1 MRVWLRKWGYHIN
14 MNGHH
19 GVATNIRALKISAV
33 LTFAFFFV
41 EIIVALLTGS
51 LSLLADAGHE
61 LSTVVAIS
69 ISLIAGR
76 LALSKPTSKR
86 TYGLL
91 RAETV
96 AAFINGLLLL
106 GMALF
111 IIVNGINRLSS
122 PVEMDAAPMLA
133 VALGGIGLDIAS
145 LLILYKGQKGNLNMR
160 GSFWHVMNDF
170 LGTLAVIIAALFIQF
185 GQIYSVDTWAGLIFA
200 IILIYAAYGIIK
212 DSLMILVD
220 AAPTEIDLAKVEQ
233 ELSTIPGVI
242 GTHHFHARTISSHIL
257 TFSGHLVVKDIST
270 SGDIL
275 KKAKQI
281 LDKKYKFALSDI
293 QIEPENLQES
303 DIDELEYR
311 KREVK
316 KNHEL

>member
-1 MRVWLRKWGYHIN
+1 

-19 GVATNIRALKISAV
+19 EVTTNLKALKISAV

-51 LSLLADAGHE
+51 LSLLADAAHE

-76 LALSKPTSKR
+76 LALSKPTLKR

-91 RAETV
+91 RAETL

-111 IIVNGINRLSS
+111 IIVNGINRLFN
-122 PVEMDAAPMLA
+122 PVEMEAAPMLA

-200 IILIYAAYGIIK
+200 SILIYAAYGIIK
-212 DSLMILVD
+212 DSFTILVD
-220 AAPTEIDLAKVEQ
+220 AAPTDINLTAVEKDLLGID
-233 ELSTIPGVI
+233 GVLE
-242 GTHHFHARTISSHIL
+242 THHLHARTITGHIQ
-257 TFSGHLVVKDIST
+257 TFSGHLVVKDMKQSE
-270 SGDIL
+270 DIL
-275 KKAKQI
+275 SQAKQI
-281 LDKKYKFALSDI
+281 LNKKYQFALSTVQVENEKLSEEDI
-293 QIEPENLQES
+293 K
-303 DIDELEYR
+303 ELEYR
-311 KREVK
+311 QY
-316 KNHEL
+316 

>member
-1 MRVWLRKWGYHIN
+1 

-19 GVATNIRALKISAV
+19 SVSTNIKALKISAV

-41 EIIVALLTGS
+41 EVIVALLTGS

-76 LALSKPTSKR
+76 LALSKPTLKR

-91 RAETV
+91 RAETL

-111 IIVNGINRLSS
+111 IIVNGINRLSN
-122 PVEMDAAPMLA
+122 PIEMEAAPMLA
-133 VALGGIGLDIAS
+133 VALGGIGLDVAS
-145 LLILYKGQKGNLNMR
+145 LFILYKGKKGNLNMR

-220 AAPTEIDLAKVEQ
+220 ATPTDINLTAVEKDL
-233 ELSTIPGVI
+233 LGINGVI
-242 GTHHFHARTISSHIL
+242 DTHHLHARTITGHIR
-257 TFSGHLVVKDIST
+257 TFSGHLVVKDMEQSE
-270 SGDIL
+270 SVLG
-275 KKAKQI
+275 KAKQI
-281 LDKKYKFALSDI
+281 LSKKYQFALSTI
-293 QIEPENLQES
+293 QIENEKLSEE
-303 DIDELEYR
+303 DLKELEY
-311 KREVK
+311 K
-316 KNHEL
+316 